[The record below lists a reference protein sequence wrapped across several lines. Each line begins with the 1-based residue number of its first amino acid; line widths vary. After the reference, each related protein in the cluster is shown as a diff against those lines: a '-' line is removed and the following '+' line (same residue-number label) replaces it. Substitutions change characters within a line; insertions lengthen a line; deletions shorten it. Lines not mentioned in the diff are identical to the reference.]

1 VSILEFITAIEKN
14 WPLVVFA
21 FTMGGLWWQGTVWF
35 RRVNNALEEANTQ
48 HLSQNSLLCDIRN
61 KTENLEKR
69 IDKIE
74 IIVSDIENHVR
85 VQEVKLAVIDDRQR
99 ATGKGLK

>member
-1 VSILEFITAIEKN
+1 MNIVEFIRALEDN
-14 WPLVVFA
+14 WQIVVFA
-21 FTMGGLWWQGTVWF
+21 FTLGGIWWQGTVWF
-35 RRVNNALEEANTQ
+35 RRVNTALEEANS
-48 HLSQNSLLCDIRN
+48 HHNDQNEVLCDIRN
-61 KTENLEKR
+61 KTENLERR

-99 ATGKGLK
+99 VSGKV